1 MKPPVAPTPSIHF
14 NFTSIRRTGGG
25 DGRWSRYRTVLTESP
40 GSFPVPTSIRQFS
53 HTLHLHAS
61 PPQFP
66 CLLLLR
72 PRSSLSSSA
81 LEIFIN
87 ERWKLRNWKLTLPL
101 RIFVVFENG
110 GAMEEAKK
118 NDDARIGVIR
128 TRSSLLP
135 TCFALALNLSPQP
148 RRPLPLPSLV
158 RSSG

>member
-72 PRSSLSSSA
+72 PRPSLSSSA

-87 ERWKLRNWKLTLPL
+87 ERWKLRNWKLTLLPPYF
-101 RIFVVFENG
+101 RCFRKWG
-110 GAMEEAKK
+110 RDGRSEEKRRCAH
-118 NDDARIGVIR
+118 IR
-128 TRSSLLP
+128 YNTYTLLVAADMFRLSLKP
-135 TCFALALNLSPQP
+135 
-148 RRPLPLPSLV
+148 
-158 RSSG
+158 

>member
-1 MKPPVAPTPSIHF
+1 MRGMKPPVAPTPSIHF

-87 ERWKLRNWKLTLPL
+87 ERWKLRNWKLTLLPPYF
-101 RIFVVFENG
+101 RKWG
-110 GAMEEAKK
+110 RDGRSEEKRRCAHWY
-118 NDDARIGVIR
+118 NTYTLLVAADMFRL
-128 TRSSLLP
+128 SLKP
-135 TCFALALNLSPQP
+135 
-148 RRPLPLPSLV
+148 
-158 RSSG
+158 